1 MSKPLTQSISKSGSQ
16 SHELFNRIK
25 MKFEALTHLIL
36 QAGKLIGIRLKYSD
50 GWHKYLEIFW
60 MGFIFWNLISISIVG
75 SHFILNHLNDYERAL
90 FWFGQ
95 VANSYNATIRISIF
109 LYQRAHTRNLIDELS
124 SLTKKGK
131 IGQNLVSEF
140 LLNWKL
146 FEARAVDAETV
157 TKSEKF
163 NVTFMKCYPV
173 FVICTILAMIFKS
186 ISTILKSKRKFL
198 STFS

>member
-1 MSKPLTQSISKSGSQ
+1 
-16 SHELFNRIK
+16 

-75 SHFILNHLNDYERAL
+75 SHFILNHLSDYERAL

-140 LLNWKL
+140 LLNWNSLKL
-146 FEARAVDAETV
+146 EQLTQ
-157 TKSEKF
+157 
-163 NVTFMKCYPV
+163 
-173 FVICTILAMIFKS
+173 
-186 ISTILKSKRKFL
+186 KR
-198 STFS
+198 